1 MRIQYDPILVVGHAA
16 QGLDQASVP
25 RFYELN
31 FGNEKDVDDWYMV
44 PEDPNLSL
52 DQGYPHVPSF
62 TDDMAG
68 APYFILESPKQLG
81 VDSGFAPVENGEFF
95 LVDHPV
101 SDFDC
106 PSDAGMSLNNGY
118 MLHGSYQSID
128 APLVSPSSVDSTPE
142 SSPWDLARPFPS
154 ASGRDLSAL
163 NPGLCSI
170 SGRRQSETS
179 IWSGA
184 STPVTTSNDDST
196 SSSSLLALSLMET
209 FRYPCTYKS
218 CNKSFKRKE
227 HAKRHFL
234 TKHRPRQR
242 RLQCEFCGKDTFTR
256 TDNLNAHR
264 RLHARRPAKHNSGV
278 HFVPEALQVF
288 EGVTKPN
295 HNGKL
300 MSFFL

>member
-1 MRIQYDPILVVGHAA
+1 MQVQYDSILAGPAA
-16 QGLDQASVP
+16 QGPEQDSVP

-31 FGNEKDVDDWYMV
+31 FSDGKDVDDWYMV
-44 PEDPNLSL
+44 PEDSNLSF

-68 APYFILESPKQLG
+68 APYFILEPPKQLG
-81 VDSGFAPVENGEFF
+81 MDFGFAPVENGEFL

-106 PSDAGMSLNNGY
+106 PSDAEMSLNNGY

-128 APLVSPSSVDSTPE
+128 APLASPSTVDSTLE
-142 SSPWDLARPFPS
+142 SSPWDLAQPFPS
-154 ASGRDLSAL
+154 ASVWDLSAL
-163 NPGLCSI
+163 NPDLCSI
-170 SGRRQSETS
+170 SGRRQSEAS

-184 STPVTTSNDDST
+184 STPVTTSNDDPT

-209 FRYPCTYKS
+209 FRYPCTHRS
-218 CNKSFKRKE
+218 CTKSFKRKE
-227 HAKRHFL
+227 HAKRHYL
-234 TKHRPRQR
+234 TKHRPSQR

-288 EGVTKPN
+288 QGVKKPN
-295 HNGKL
+295 HRGNL
-300 MSFFL
+300 INLFS